1 MLLYLTNYLAQFESG
16 FNVFNYLTM
25 RAILGALTALVISF
39 VVGPR
44 MIAKLSVNQVGQPI
58 RSDGP
63 ESHFP
68 KAGTPTMGGALIL
81 TAVAVSTVLWADLE
95 NFFVWVVLFVM
106 LSFGVIGYVDDYKKL
121 ILQDPK
127 GISAKQKIFWQSAAA
142 IIAAVALYASAV
154 DMGNKDVATSLLIPY
169 FKNLVIPLGMF
180 QIVVTYFFIVGFSN
194 AVNLTDGLDG
204 LAIMPT
210 VLVGGTLGL
219 FAYVTGNVNFSEY
232 LDIPYVAGAGEILV
246 FCSALAG
253 AGLGFLWFNTYP
265 AQVFMGDIGALALG
279 AALGAVAVVVRQEVV
294 LAIMGGVFVVET
306 LSVIIQVASFKM
318 TGKRVFRMAPL
329 HHHFE
334 LKGWAEPKIIVRFW
348 IITVILVLIG
358 LASLKIR

>member
-1 MLLYLTNYLAQFESG
+1 MLLYLTKYLAQFESG
-16 FNVFNYLTM
+16 FNLFSYLTM

-39 VVGPR
+39 IIGPR
-44 MIAKLSVNQVGQPI
+44 MIKRLSVNQVGQPV
-58 RSDGP
+58 REEGP
-63 ESHFP
+63 ETHLL

-81 TAVAVSTVLWADLE
+81 TAISVSTVLWADLE
-95 NFFVWVVLFVM
+95 NIYVWIVLFVT

-121 ILQDPK
+121 VLQDPA
-127 GISAKQKIFWQSAAA
+127 GISAWQKLFWQSSAALIAA
-142 IIAAVALYASAV
+142 IALYVTASDEV
-154 DMGNKDVATSLLIPY
+154 QTSLLIPY
-169 FKNLVIPLGMF
+169 FKNLAIPLGMF

-210 VLVGGTLGL
+210 VLVGGALGI
-219 FAYVTGNVNFSEY
+219 FAYVTGNVNFAEY
-232 LDIPYVAGAGEILV
+232 LGIPYVAGTGEILV
-246 FCSALAG
+246 FCTALAG

-265 AQVFMGDIGALALG
+265 AQVFMGDIGALSLG
-279 AALGAVAVVVRQEVV
+279 AALGVVAVVVRQELV

-306 LSVIIQVASFKM
+306 LSVIIQVASFKL

-334 LKGWAEPKIIVRFW
+334 LKGWAEPKVIVRFW

>member
-25 RAILGALTALVISF
+25 RAILGALTALVLSF
-39 VVGPR
+39 VIGPK
-44 MIAKLSVNQVGQPI
+44 MISRLSTKQVGQPV
-58 RSDGP
+58 RDDGP
-63 ESHFP
+63 VSHLP

-81 TAVAVSTVLWADLE
+81 TAIVVSTVLWSDLE
-95 NFFVWVVLFVM
+95 NRFIWIVLFVT
-106 LSFGVIGYVDDYKKL
+106 LAYGVIGFVDDYRKL
-121 ILQDPK
+121 VLQDPK
-127 GISAKQKIFWQSAAA
+127 GMSARQKLFWQSASA
-142 IIAAVALYASAV
+142 IIAAVALYMIASDEV
-154 DMGNKDVATSLLIPY
+154 STSLLIPY
-169 FKNLVIPLGMF
+169 FKDLALPLGMF
-180 QIVVTYFFIVGFSN
+180 QIVVTYFFIVSFSN

-210 VLVGGTLGL
+210 VLVGGALGV
-219 FAYVTGNVNFSEY
+219 FAYVTGNVNFSAY
-232 LDIPYVAGAGEILV
+232 LDIPYVSGAGEILV

-265 AQVFMGDIGALALG
+265 AQVFMGDIGALSLG
-279 AALGAVAVVVRQEVV
+279 AALGVVAVVVRQEIV

-306 LSVIIQVASFKM
+306 VSVMIQVASFKL
-318 TGKRVFRMAPL
+318 TGRRVFRMAPL

-334 LKGWAEPKIIVRFW
+334 LKGWAEPKVIVRFW

>member
-1 MLLYLTNYLAQFESG
+1 MLLYLTNYLSQFESG

-25 RAILGALTALVISF
+25 RAILGALTALVLSF
-39 VVGPR
+39 VIGPK
-44 MIAKLSVNQVGQPI
+44 MISRLSTNQVGQQV
-58 RSDGP
+58 RDDGP
-63 ESHFP
+63 VSHLP

-81 TAVAVSTVLWADLE
+81 TAIVVSTVLWSDLE
-95 NFFVWVVLFVM
+95 NRFIWIVLFVT
-106 LSFGVIGYVDDYKKL
+106 LAYGVIGFVDDYRKL
-121 ILQDPK
+121 VLQDPK
-127 GISAKQKIFWQSAAA
+127 GLSVRQKLFWQSASAIVAA
-142 IIAAVALYASAV
+142 IALYMMANDEVS
-154 DMGNKDVATSLLIPY
+154 TSLLIPY
-169 FKNLVIPLGMF
+169 FKDLALPLGMF
-180 QIVVTYFFIVGFSN
+180 QIVVTYIFIVGFSN

-210 VLVGGTLGL
+210 VLVGGALGV
-219 FAYVTGNVNFSEY
+219 FAYVTGNVNFSAY
-232 LDIPYVAGAGEILV
+232 LDIPYVSGTGEILV

-265 AQVFMGDIGALALG
+265 AQVFMGDIGALSLG
-279 AALGAVAVVVRQEVV
+279 AALGVVAVVVRQEIV

-306 LSVIIQVASFKM
+306 VSVMIQVASFKL
-318 TGKRVFRMAPL
+318 TGRRVFRMAPL

-334 LKGWAEPKIIVRFW
+334 LKGWAEPKVIVRFW

>member
-1 MLLYLTNYLAQFESG
+1 MLLYLTQYLAQFESG

-25 RAILGALTALVISF
+25 RAILGALTALVLSF
-39 VVGPR
+39 VIGPK
-44 MIAKLSVNQVGQPI
+44 MIRRLSTNQLGQPV
-58 RSDGP
+58 REEGP
-63 ESHFP
+63 DTHLL

-81 TAVAVSTVLWADLE
+81 TAIAVSTLLWADLE
-95 NFFVWVVLFVM
+95 NHYVWVVLFVT
-106 LSFGVIGYVDDYKKL
+106 LAFGVIGYVDDYKKL
-121 ILQDPK
+121 ILQDPA
-127 GISAKQKIFWQSAAA
+127 GISAKQKFFWQSLVA
-142 IIAAVALYASAV
+142 IVASVALYYCAEQ
-154 DMGNKDVATSLLIPY
+154 DGMLETATGLLIPY
-169 FKNLVIPLGMF
+169 FKDLIIPLGMVQLF
-180 QIVVTYFFIVGFSN
+180 VTYLYIVGFSN

-210 VLVGGTLGL
+210 VLVGGALGL
-219 FAYVTGNVNFSEY
+219 FAYVTGNINFADY
-232 LDIPYVAGAGEILV
+232 LGIPYVAGAGEILV
-246 FCSALAG
+246 FCAALAG

-279 AALGAVAVVVRQEVV
+279 AALGVVAVVVRQEIV

-306 LSVIIQVASFKM
+306 LSVMIQVGSFKL

-334 LKGWAEPKIIVRFW
+334 LKGWAEPKVIVRFW

>member
-25 RAILGALTALVISF
+25 RAILGALTALVLSF
-39 VVGPR
+39 VIGPK
-44 MIAKLSVNQVGQPI
+44 MISRLSTNQVGQPV
-58 RSDGP
+58 RDDGP
-63 ESHFP
+63 VTHLP

-81 TAVAVSTVLWADLE
+81 TAIVVSTVLWSDLE
-95 NFFVWVVLFVM
+95 NRFIWVVLFVT
-106 LSFGVIGYVDDYKKL
+106 LAYGVIGFVDDYRKL
-121 ILQDPK
+121 VLQDAK
-127 GISAKQKIFWQSAAA
+127 GLSARQKLFWQSASA
-142 IIAAVALYASAV
+142 IIAAVALYMMAEDEVS
-154 DMGNKDVATSLLIPY
+154 TSLLIPY
-169 FKNLVIPLGMF
+169 FKDLALPLGMF

-210 VLVGGTLGL
+210 VLVGGALGV
-219 FAYVTGNVNFSEY
+219 FAYVTGNVNFSAY
-232 LDIPYVAGAGEILV
+232 LDIPYVSGTGEILV

-265 AQVFMGDIGALALG
+265 AQVFMGDIGALSLG
-279 AALGAVAVVVRQEVV
+279 AALGVVAVVVRQEIV

-306 LSVIIQVASFKM
+306 VSVMIQVASFKL
-318 TGKRVFRMAPL
+318 TGRRVFRMAPL

-334 LKGWAEPKIIVRFW
+334 LKGWAEPKVIVRFW

>member
-1 MLLYLTNYLAQFESG
+1 MLLYLTEYLAQFESS

-25 RAILGALTALVISF
+25 RAILGALTALIICF
-39 VVGPR
+39 IVGPK
-44 MIAKLSVNQVGQPI
+44 MIKSLLANQIGQPV
-58 RSDGP
+58 REDGP
-63 ESHFP
+63 KTHLL
-68 KAGTPTMGGALIL
+68 KVGTPTMGGALIL
-81 TAVAVSTVLWADLE
+81 TAISIATLLWADLE
-95 NFFVWVVLFVM
+95 NHYVWIVLFVT
-106 LSFGVIGYVDDYKKL
+106 LSFGVIGYIDDYKKL
-121 ILQDPK
+121 IMQDSA
-127 GISAKQKIFWQSAAA
+127 GISAKQKLFWQSSAALIAA
-142 IIAAVALYASAV
+142 IALYV
-154 DMGNKDVATSLLIPY
+154 TATDEVQNSLLIPY
-169 FKNLVIPLGMF
+169 FKDLSIPLGMF
-180 QIVVTYFFIVGFSN
+180 QIVITYFFIVGFSN

-210 VLVGGTLGL
+210 VLVGGALGL
-219 FAYVTGNVNFSEY
+219 FAYVTGNTNFSEY
-232 LDIPYVAGAGEILV
+232 LGIPYVAGAGEIMV
-246 FCSALAG
+246 FCAAMSG

-265 AQVFMGDIGALALG
+265 AQVFMGDIGALSLG
-279 AALGAVAVVVRQEVV
+279 AALGVVAVIVRQEIV

-306 LSVIIQVASFKM
+306 LSVIIQVASFKL

>member
-1 MLLYLTNYLAQFESG
+1 MLLYLTEYLAQFESG

-25 RAILGALTALVISF
+25 RAILGALTALIISF
-39 VVGPR
+39 IVGPK
-44 MIAKLSVNQVGQPI
+44 MIKSLSVNQLGQVV
-58 RSDGP
+58 RDDGP
-63 ESHFP
+63 ETHLL

-81 TAVAVSTVLWADLE
+81 TAISVATVLWADLE
-95 NFFVWVVLFVM
+95 NHYVWIVLFVT

-121 ILQDPK
+121 VMQDPA
-127 GISAKQKIFWQSAAA
+127 GISAKQKLFWQSSAALVAA
-142 IIAAVALYASAV
+142 IALYVTATDEV
-154 DMGNKDVATSLLIPY
+154 QTSLLIPY
-169 FKNLVIPLGMF
+169 FKDLSIPLGMF
-180 QIVVTYFFIVGFSN
+180 QVVVTYFFIVGFSN

-210 VLVGGTLGL
+210 VLVGGALGL
-219 FAYVTGNVNFSEY
+219 FAYVTGNTNFSEY
-232 LDIPYVAGAGEILV
+232 LGIPYVAGTGEIMV
-246 FCSALAG
+246 FCAAMAG

-265 AQVFMGDIGALALG
+265 AQVFMGDIGALSLG
-279 AALGAVAVVVRQEVV
+279 AALGVVAVVVRQEIV

-306 LSVIIQVASFKM
+306 LSVIIQVSSFKL

-334 LKGWAEPKIIVRFW
+334 LKGWAEPKVIVRFW

>member
-1 MLLYLTNYLAQFESG
+1 MLLYLTNYLVQFESG
-16 FNVFNYLTM
+16 FAVFNYLTL
-25 RAILGALTALVISF
+25 RAIFGALTALILSF
-39 VVGPR
+39 VIGPR
-44 MIAKLSVNQVGQPI
+44 MIAKLSRNQVGQPI
-58 RSDGP
+58 RIDGP
-63 ESHFP
+63 ATHLP

-81 TAVAVSTVLWADLE
+81 TAIVVSTVLWADLE
-95 NFFVWVVLFVM
+95 NRFIWVVLFVT
-106 LSFGVIGYVDDYKKL
+106 LAFGVIGYVDDYKKL
-121 ILQDPK
+121 ILQD
-127 GISAKQKIFWQSAAA
+127 SAGLSARKKLFWQSLVAL
-142 IIAAVALYASAV
+142 IAAVSLYLMAV
-154 DMGNKDVATSLLIPY
+154 DEVSTSLLIPY
-169 FKNLVIPLGMF
+169 FKDLAVPLGAF
-180 QIVVTYFFIVGFSN
+180 QIVVTFFFIVGFSN

-210 VLVGGTLGL
+210 VLVGGALGV

-232 LDIPYVAGAGEILV
+232 LDLPYVAGTGEVLV

-279 AALGAVAVVVRQEVV
+279 AALGVVAVIVRQELV

-306 LSVIIQVASFKM
+306 VSVIIQVASFKL

-334 LKGWAEPKIIVRFW
+334 LKGWAEPKVIVRFW
-348 IITVILVLIG
+348 IITVILVLVG

>member
-1 MLLYLTNYLAQFESG
+1 MLLYLTKYLAQFESG

-25 RAILGALTALVISF
+25 RAILGALTALVLSF
-39 VVGPR
+39 IIGPR
-44 MIAKLSVNQVGQPI
+44 MIKRLSVNQLGQPV
-58 RSDGP
+58 REDGP
-63 ESHFP
+63 ETHLL

-81 TAVAVSTVLWADLE
+81 TAIAFSTVLWADLE
-95 NFFVWVVLFVM
+95 NVYVWIILFVT

-121 ILQDPK
+121 VLQDPA
-127 GISAKQKIFWQSAAA
+127 GISATQKLFWKSSAALVAA
-142 IIAAVALYASAV
+142 IALYVTATDEV
-154 DMGNKDVATSLLIPY
+154 QTSLLIPY
-169 FKNLVIPLGMF
+169 FKDLAIPLGMF
-180 QIVVTYFFIVGFSN
+180 QVVVTYFFIVGFSN

-210 VLVGGTLGL
+210 VLVGGALGI
-219 FAYVTGNVNFSEY
+219 FAYVTGNVNFSDY
-232 LDIPYVAGAGEILV
+232 LGIPYVAGTGEILV
-246 FCSALAG
+246 FCTALAG

-265 AQVFMGDIGALALG
+265 AQVFMGDIGALSLG
-279 AALGAVAVVVRQEVV
+279 AALGTVAVVVRQEIV

-306 LSVIIQVASFKM
+306 LSVMIQVASFKL

-334 LKGWAEPKIIVRFW
+334 LKGWAEPKVIVRFW